1 MNQITDH
8 PLYKVHSID
17 TAMNSIWEFYRKRFV
32 PLFLMGLIMSLIIQ
46 YISSSINLTELQS
59 FTDINEMMNSM
70 RDYLWPMLAVS
81 LVSLLFTAILQYYV
95 IYNPLDSDK
104 NAFSCAINS
113 LRYYLPYLIIMVF
126 LAIAGSFALFLGL
139 IVLVIGAAFAAIWI
153 MMLYL
158 FILPV
163 MMVEGPDIGNT
174 IARTIT
180 LSHRNFW
187 SNLGWTAV
195 FLILLL
201 VITFILSGVILMP
214 FTGSLFRTLTNP
226 EEAAAVSDLAS
237 KPLYIVLSAL
247 MNALTMPLLP
257 IFAAV
262 LYFNSRAREQKVTE
276 WEPMGNEDNKVKVE
290 DLYAK
295 PLPEED
301 SK

>member
-1 MNQITDH
+1 
-8 PLYKVHSID
+8 
-17 TAMNSIWEFYRKRFV
+17 
-32 PLFLMGLIMSLIIQ
+32 
-46 YISSSINLTELQS
+46 
-59 FTDINEMMNSM
+59 
-70 RDYLWPMLAVS
+70 
-81 LVSLLFTAILQYYV
+81 
-95 IYNPLDSDK
+95 
-104 NAFSCAINS
+104 
-113 LRYYLPYLIIMVF
+113 MVF

-139 IVLVIGAAFAAIWI
+139 IILVIGAAFAAIWI

-158 FILPV
+158 FVLPV

-174 IARTIT
+174 IARTIS
-180 LSHRNFW
+180 LSHRSFW
-187 SNLGWTAV
+187 PNLGWTAV

-201 VITFILSGVILMP
+201 VITFILSGLIVLP

-226 EEAAAVSDLAS
+226 EEAAVISDLAS

-262 LYFNSRAREQKVTE
+262 LYFNARAREQKATE
-276 WEPMGNEDNKVKVE
+276 WVPMEKEDNKVKVE

>member
-17 TAMNSIWEFYRKRFV
+17 IAMNSIWEFYRKRFV

>member
-8 PLYKVHSID
+8 PLYKLHSID
-17 TAMNSIWEFYRKRFV
+17 TAMNSIWDFYRKRFV
-32 PLFLMGLIMSLIIQ
+32 PLFLMGLIMSLIIHF
-46 YISSSINLTELQS
+46 ISSSINLTELQS
-59 FTDINEMMNSM
+59 MTDINEMMNSM
-70 RDYLWPMLAVS
+70 KDYLWPMLAVS
-81 LVSLLFTAILQYYV
+81 LVSLLFTAIMQYYV

-104 NAFSCAINS
+104 NALSCAINS
-113 LRYYLPYLIIMVF
+113 LRYYFPYLIIMVF

-174 IARTIT
+174 ISRTIS
-180 LSHRNFW
+180 LSHWNFW

-201 VITFILSGVILMP
+201 VITFIISGLIVLP
-214 FTGSLFRTLTNP
+214 FSGGIFRTLTNP
-226 EEAAAVSDLAS
+226 EEATAVSDLAS
-237 KPLYIVLSAL
+237 KPLYIALSAL

-262 LYFNSRAREQKVTE
+262 LYFNSRAREQKLTD
-276 WEPMGNEDNKVKVE
+276 WEPSGNEDQKVKVE

-295 PLPEED
+295 PLPDED

>member
-17 TAMNSIWEFYRKRFV
+17 TAMNSIWEFYRTRFV
-32 PLFLMGLIMSLIIQ
+32 HLFLMGLFMSLIIH

-59 FTDINEMMNSM
+59 VTDINEMMNSM
-70 RDYLWPMLAVS
+70 KDYLWPMLAVS
-81 LVSLLFTAILQYYV
+81 MVSLLFTAILQYYV
-95 IYNPLDSDK
+95 IYNPLESDK
-104 NAFSCAINS
+104 NVLRCGVNS
-113 LRYYLPYLIIMVF
+113 LKYYFPYLIIMIF

-139 IVLVIGAAFAAIWI
+139 IVLVIGAAFAAIYI

-163 MMVEGPDIGNT
+163 MMVEGPDIGKT
-174 IARTIT
+174 MARTIT

-201 VITFILSGVILMP
+201 VVTFVLSNLIVLP
-214 FTGSLFRTLTNP
+214 FTGSLFRTLANP
-226 EEAAAVSDLAS
+226 EEAAVISDLAT
-237 KPLYIVLSAL
+237 KPLYIALSAVI
-247 MNALTMPLLP
+247 NALTMPLLP

-262 LYFNSRAREQKVTE
+262 LYFNSRAREQRITE
-276 WEPMGNEDNKVKVE
+276 WEPSGNEDNKVKVE

-295 PLPEED
+295 PFPED
-301 SK
+301 DDK

>member
-8 PLYKVHSID
+8 PLYRVHSID

-32 PLFLMGLIMSLIIQ
+32 ALFLMGLIFSLIIQ

-59 FTDINEMMNSM
+59 ITDINEMMNSM
-70 RDYLWPMLAVS
+70 KDYLWPMIAVS

-95 IYNPLDSDK
+95 IYNPLDSEK
-104 NAFSCAINS
+104 NALRCAINS
-113 LRYYLPYLIIMVF
+113 MRYYFPYLIIMVF
-126 LAIAGSFALFLGL
+126 LAIPGSFALFLGL
-139 IVLVIGAAFAAIWI
+139 IILVIGAAFAAIWI

-158 FILPV
+158 FVLPV

-174 IARTIT
+174 IARTIS
-180 LSHRNFW
+180 LSHRSFW
-187 SNLGWTAV
+187 PNLGWTAV

-201 VITFILSGVILMP
+201 VITFILSGLIVLP

-226 EEAAAVSDLAS
+226 EEAAVISDLAS

-262 LYFNSRAREQKVTE
+262 LYFNARAREQKATE
-276 WEPMGNEDNKVKVE
+276 WVPMEKEDNKVKVE